1 MAFSLSMSPPW
12 AVSPYS
18 QDAQLP
24 RGSPWDVGR
33 PPLCRRARGRLGP
46 RQAAGQQAPLGLHRL
61 PSRGRRSHVCGMS
74 VAHTLGGLAA
84 LSLCD
89 LLPPAWDF
97 RSLEPGRRGSQG
109 PVTCLMES

>member
-46 RQAAGQQAPLGLHRL
+46 RQAAGQQAPLGLHLL
-61 PSRGRRSHVCGMS
+61 PSRGLRSHVCGMS
-74 VAHTLGGLAA
+74 VAHTLGGGWPHLACVTSCPLPGTSV
-84 LSLCD
+84 LSSREGGD
-89 LLPPAWDF
+89 PRAPSPA
-97 RSLEPGRRGSQG
+97 
-109 PVTCLMES
+109 